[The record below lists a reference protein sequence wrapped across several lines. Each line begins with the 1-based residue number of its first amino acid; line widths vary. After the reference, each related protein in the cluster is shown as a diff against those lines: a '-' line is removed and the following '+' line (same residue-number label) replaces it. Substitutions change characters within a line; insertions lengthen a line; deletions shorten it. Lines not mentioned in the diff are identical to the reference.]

1 MIGCQLIVMFVSLLL
16 FIVNSIFRIVISHE
30 FSFVIF
36 KSTTCMLLLFNSIIK
51 YVIERERERERERE
65 SLCLHLNYFH

>member
-16 FIVNSIFRIVISHE
+16 FIVISIFRIVISHE

-36 KSTTCMLLLFNSIIK
+36 KSTTCMLL
-51 YVIERERERERERE
+51 
-65 SLCLHLNYFH
+65 